1 MNYILLLVAVLSIQL
16 NVVAQTSGK
25 RVIMEASERANHYYV
40 DLHET
45 DALVFEM
52 ETFLHGPEMGYAI
65 RNIDTLIRQSNGA
78 YAGRQMK
85 IIKKK
90 DALLYLIRESK
101 KKKEIPLVNVADSAS
116 ANAHLNNAYYLER
129 YFEMSKEINNVFP
142 LWNGS
147 WDRFS
152 TWQSLN
158 NKVIN
163 YRAFRAFADE
173 RIKLMKDSIVEEQN
187 RCTVLMNY
195 LIQNIA
201 TINYMALRDSVAKL
215 LVNHSS
221 AYFPKVVH
229 HEHRLEFLS
238 INHSIA
244 YFQKVIYQV
253 AKEQPEFF
261 FRLAEEYTSKDQYY
275 FFNSIGAH
283 DKDVLAKLK
292 LVEGHDKIKKAFFKD
307 IKFRKRMPFVAVGL
321 ALAECVGLVLL
332 FVAIF

>member
-1 MNYILLLVAVLSIQL
+1 MKYILLIVTGLLIQL
-16 NVVAQTSGK
+16 NAVAQTSDK
-25 RVIMEASERANHYYV
+25 SVFLETSKKANHYYV

-45 DALVFEM
+45 GALVFEM
-52 ETFLHGPEMGYAI
+52 ETFSQGPEMGYAI
-65 RNIDTLIRQSNGA
+65 GNIDTLIRQSDGA
-78 YAGRQMK
+78 YTGRQMK

-90 DALLYLIRESK
+90 DALYLIGESK
-101 KKKEIPLVNVADSAS
+101 KKKEMPLVNVADSAS
-116 ANAHLNNAYYLER
+116 ANAHLNNSYYLER
-129 YFEMSKEINNVFP
+129 YLEMSKEINNAFS

-158 NKVIN
+158 NKEIN
-163 YRAFRAFADE
+163 YRAFRTFADE

-187 RCTVLMNY
+187 RCAVLMNY
-195 LIQNIA
+195 LIQNIT
-201 TINYMALRDSVAKL
+201 TINYTALRDSVAKL
-215 LVNHSS
+215 LVNDSS
-221 AYFPKVVH
+221 TYKLVYQLQP
-229 HEHRLEFLS
+229 S
-238 INHSIA
+238 A

-275 FFNSIGAH
+275 IFNSTGAH
-283 DKDVLAKLK
+283 DKNVLAKLK
-292 LVEGHDKIKKAFFKD
+292 LVEGHGKIKKAFFKD

>member
-1 MNYILLLVAVLSIQL
+1 MKYILPLAAVLLIQL
-16 NVVAQTSGK
+16 NVIAQTSDK
-25 RVIMEASERANHYYV
+25 RVFLETSKRANHYYV

-52 ETFLHGPEMGYAI
+52 ETFLRGPEMGYAI
-65 RNIDTLIRQSNGA
+65 RNIDTLARQSDGA
-78 YAGRQMK
+78 YTGRQMK
-85 IIKKK
+85 IIRKK
-90 DALLYLIRESK
+90 DALYLIRESK
-101 KKKEIPLVNVADSAS
+101 KKKEMPLVNVADSAS

-152 TWQSLN
+152 TWQSLD
-158 NKVIN
+158 NKEIN
-163 YRAFRAFADE
+163 YRAFRVFADE

-215 LVNHSS
+215 LVNDSS
-221 AYFPKVVH
+221 AYKLVYQQQPG
-229 HEHRLEFLS
+229 
-238 INHSIA
+238 A
-244 YFQKVIYQV
+244 YFQKVIYLV

-261 FRLAEEYTSKDQYY
+261 FRLAEEYTSKNRYY
-275 FFNSIGAH
+275 IFNSI
-283 DKDVLAKLK
+283 DTRNKEVLAKLK
-292 LVEGHDKIKKAFFKD
+292 LVEGHDNIKKAFFKD
-307 IKFRKRMPFVAVGL
+307 IKYRRSMPFVAVGL

-332 FVAIF
+332 FVVIF